1 MIQWIFNPASSPGA
15 IRPAAIGA
23 RARGTCLA
31 RGEDN
36 SDSQHRALHG

>member
-1 MIQWIFNPASSPGA
+1 MIQWTFNLASSPGA

-23 RARGTCLA
+23 RARGTRLA